1 MSSELEEHLWWY
13 HQGIKVDLSALKKSA
28 AESLGLEFGAKD
40 SMVCV
45 VSQIC
50 HVQSTTLPSSLS
62 AGVIP
67 LPLAAEIITVNPK
80 CAWQHSGLYV
90 ELNTMSMDLPVESV
104 EVRSIL
110 LYMLKFT
117 IFVDSPENDAYILS
131 LSTSLSSTQP
141 IPSMQ
146 SIPTMSSTPP
156 NTPRNTDSKQNFIT
170 TIENFHSMH
179 TSANS
184 QWIIIKNM
192 LKCSKLPIQTW
203 CSLSGYIYLQVD
215 KTSFFFWNWTQ
226 LLMIIQSGVVS
237 GETQLSHFLKVLFVQ
252 STPPHSN
259 KVSCGTQEHF
269 RWWHLGQGES
279 TIIQNPQILYN
290 WLQWEDSG
298 W

>member
-1 MSSELEEHLWWY
+1 MSSELEEHLWRY
-13 HQGIKVDLSALKKSA
+13 HQGKKVDLSALKKSA

-67 LPLAAEIITVNPK
+67 LPPAAEIITVNPK

-90 ELNTMSMDLPVESV
+90 ELDTMSMDLPVESV

-156 NTPRNTDSKQNFIT
+156 NTTRNTDSKQNFIT

-215 KTSFFFWNWTQ
+215 KASFF
-226 LLMIIQSGVVS
+226 
-237 GETQLSHFLKVLFVQ
+237 LKL
-252 STPPHSN
+252 N
-259 KVSCGTQEHF
+259 
-269 RWWHLGQGES
+269 
-279 TIIQNPQILYN
+279 TIIDDYPVRCCFGEDTTQPFQCCLCKAHPHIPTRLPVAPSNTPGDGIWGGVNPP
-290 WLQWEDSG
+290 
-298 W
+298 